1 MVPSNSRNAQIKL
14 SLGLLLTCV
23 AVLGIILVR
32 IKMQRDVV
40 ENRAK
45 YNLQS
50 WIAHGMKGYSEFQGN
65 GRMIPQAICDKDGKP
80 LLSWR
85 VALLP
90 YIEETSRFGQFALD
104 EPWDSPHNIKM
115 LAAMPS
121 KYESPR
127 KNGKPGETFYQV
139 FTGPGTA
146 FPKSGQGKLPRFSDC
161 ADQLLVVEALNG
173 VPWTK
178 PDDLP
183 YDAQKPLPPLGG
195 VFGEGKFFGVFGDQ
209 SVRWFSSPSER
220 QLRECITGRK

>member
-90 YIEETSRFGQFALD
+90 YIEEASRFGQFALD

-139 FTGPGTA
+139 FTRARDGV
-146 FPKSGQGKLPRFSDC
+146 SEIRPRQASTFFRLCRSV
-161 ADQLLVVEALNG
+161 ARRRSVERC
-173 VPWTK
+173 
-178 PDDLP
+178 
-183 YDAQKPLPPLGG
+183 PLDEAG
-195 VFGEGKFFGVFGDQ
+195 
-209 SVRWFSSPSER
+209 
-220 QLRECITGRK
+220 